1 MELADMPALGA
12 GARKSVRV
20 QVPPPAPMQPQQE
33 VGHAPLEP
41 RYGGRTSLHGRVL
54 MPDPLPGPRL
64 RQVALVAHDCEKTA
78 TALQETFGWPDPF
91 HDPGVGEF
99 GLTNAVFPVGDTFVE
114 VVSPVQPDTTAG
126 RYLARRGSDSGY
138 MAIFQMPSLEEARR
152 RATDLGVR
160 VVWKVDFDDIA
171 GTHLH
176 PKDIPGAIVSL
187 DWASPTNSWRWAG
200 PAWTGTAPD
209 HPAGG
214 IAGITVEVEEPAEA
228 AQRWARVLGLD
239 AEVDGELA
247 LVRLDAAG
255 QSLRFVSAVDGRPEG
270 ITELWLTPGLPGL
283 PNCDGPVAE
292 IGGVRFVVRAP

>member
-1 MELADMPALGA
+1 
-12 GARKSVRV
+12 
-20 QVPPPAPMQPQQE
+20 
-33 VGHAPLEP
+33 
-41 RYGGRTSLHGRVL
+41 
-54 MPDPLPGPRL
+54 MPDSLPGPRL

-78 TALQETFGWPDPF
+78 ATLQETFGWPDPF

-99 GLTNAVFPVGDTFVE
+99 GLINAVFPVGDTFVE

-152 RATDLGVR
+152 RVADLGVR
-160 VVWKVDFDDIA
+160 VVWKVDLEDIA

-187 DWASPTNSWRWAG
+187 DWASPTSSWRWAG

-214 IAGITVEVEEPAEA
+214 HRRHHGRGGRPGRGGSAVGPGA
-228 AQRWARVLGLD
+228 WARRG
-239 AEVDGELA
+239 
-247 LVRLDAAG
+247 RQTAG
-255 QSLRFVSAVDGRPEG
+255 KPWSGWTRPAKPCG
-270 ITELWLTPGLPGL
+270 SSRRWTAGPKAS
-283 PNCDGPVAE
+283 PNSG
-292 IGGVRFVVRAP
+292 

>member
-1 MELADMPALGA
+1 
-12 GARKSVRV
+12 
-20 QVPPPAPMQPQQE
+20 
-33 VGHAPLEP
+33 
-41 RYGGRTSLHGRVL
+41 
-54 MPDPLPGPRL
+54 MPDSLPGPRL

-78 TALQETFGWPDPF
+78 AALQETFGWPDPF

-152 RATDLGVR
+152 RVADLGVR
-160 VVWKVDFDDIA
+160 VVWKVDLEDIA

-187 DWASPTNSWRWAG
+187 DWASPTSSWRWAG

-209 HPAGG
+209 HPTGG
-214 IAGITVEVEEPAEA
+214 IAGITVEVEEPPVA

-239 AEVDGELA
+239 AEVDGGLA
-247 LVRLDAAG
+247 VVRLDPAG
-255 QSLRFVSAVDGRPEG
+255 QALRFVSAADGKVEG
-270 ITELWLTPGLPGL
+270 ITELWLTPGLEGL
-283 PNCDGPVAE
+283 RDGDGPVAE
-292 IGGVRFVVRAP
+292 IGGVRFVVGAP